1 MSMQALNRLVARSI
15 IDPTVL
21 QAFGSGHIGEVLD
34 DLDFSPEMRRALT
47 GLEAESWSEFAIQAY
62 RVVKAS
68 ERPAVRVEL
77 PSPLEGLINE
87 QPGKRSDYGQVA

>member
-21 QAFGSGHIGEVLD
+21 QSFGSGHIGEVLG
-34 DLDFSPEMRRALT
+34 DLDFSPEMRRTLT
-47 GLEAESWSEFAIQAY
+47 GLEADSWSEFAIQAY
-62 RVVKAS
+62 RVVKAA

-77 PSPLEGLINE
+77 PSPLEGLLEE
-87 QPGKRSDYGQVA
+87 QDGKRADYGQVA